1 MERRKKVPFS
11 DFFSESSG
19 IFYCV
24 FDLSCQLCLF
34 LTFHHPCC
42 SNPPPKPLTLLKK
55 IWPLLRV
62 DLGGGGGCCGFFV
75 IFVFF
80 FNFIV
85 NSYFST
91 YIH

>member
-11 DFFSESSG
+11 DFFCESSG

-34 LTFHHPCC
+34 LTFRHPCC

-55 IWPLLRV
+55 IWPLLCV
-62 DLGGGGGCCGFFV
+62 DLGGGRVLGFFGYFFV
-75 IFVFF
+75 VFF
-80 FNFIV
+80 F
-85 NSYFST
+85 
-91 YIH
+91 